1 MDLWGVH
8 WWWGRDEMQTSA
20 PGDLPEGTEPS
31 SLCLCFYVDQT
42 SFQGKMRAVSIKA
55 QEHAL
60 AMMPAGGTQLPFP
73 CYVTSTHIF
82 SSNINSLRLA
92 LLIPHCTDKETGADG
107 SRTCPRS
114 SSKWAQDLKLQ
125 SKPSVPA
132 WAWKLERNRGGF
144 DCHMIPPCLH
154 PMNRYRI
161 RCSGSISWLA
171 LWSAVWSQVLG

>member
-1 MDLWGVH
+1 MGHLGKCDFRQKSEVIG
-8 WWWGRDEMQTSA
+8 DEAEMRCRLVLQGTYLRAQSLLPSA
-20 PGDLPEGTEPS
+20 F
-31 SLCLCFYVDQT
+31 CFYVDQT
-42 SFQGKMRAVSIKA
+42 SFQGKMRAVLIKA

-114 SSKWAQDLKLQ
+114 SSK
-125 SKPSVPA
+125 
-132 WAWKLERNRGGF
+132 
-144 DCHMIPPCLH
+144 
-154 PMNRYRI
+154 
-161 RCSGSISWLA
+161 
-171 LWSAVWSQVLG
+171 